1 MKTED
6 LFNIYILHI
15 RSGTEYC
22 STVFHNSL
30 TTEQDNKLESIQKV
44 ALKVT
49 LGQGYTSYEE
59 ALSKT
64 GLVSLNKRR
73 KDRCLRYA
81 LKATKHPENKLM
93 FPLNVVEALKSLEK
107 ERSFTS
113 ILHTRRP
120 TEGLP
125 YLHSREFSITTRTRT
140 TV

>member
-30 TTEQDNKLESIQKV
+30 TAEQDNKLESIRKV

-49 LGQGYTSYEE
+49 LGQGYASYEE

-81 LKATKHPENKLM
+81 LQ
-93 FPLNVVEALKSLEK
+93 F
-107 ERSFTS
+107 
-113 ILHTRRP
+113 
-120 TEGLP
+120 G
-125 YLHSREFSITTRTRT
+125 EFS
-140 TV
+140 